1 MGTQNGVLRE
11 NEKQASKLVAKVMR
25 ITFLLFT
32 LIYVLNVVGIF
43 TVEHTVMT
51 IAYIGGSVLL
61 LLPTVLT
68 GLLKM
73 EAGYVKYVNV
83 VCAAI
88 FVTLLSITL
97 TFHVVALYVYP
108 IAIASLYFS
117 KKLNVTATVLTV
129 MGVSAGQMIAF
140 YLQTTVDDNLTT
152 LQRAVVFGVIPR
164 ALVVIAVAAIFTM
177 LCSRTASLLSNLM
190 GAQEQKEM
198 VDKMQKMQESAANT
212 SEQMSA
218 MVKELSKITENSLQA
233 NNRIE
238 EETENL
244 LSGSTENLT
253 AVEGAQESICGI
265 TAELTTLSDMNHK
278 AALLTDDIGKST
290 RENQKR
296 MEEATRS
303 MEEIHTGTEECRQI
317 ITGLGEKSKE
327 IIGIVKTIS
336 DISGQTNI
344 LALNA
349 SIEAARAGENGRGF
363 AVVAAQIQK
372 LAEETKGAVEN
383 IGSIVSVVVKNTEE
397 AVASME
403 KNGQY
408 ARKGTD
414 NIQKANE
421 SSDEITSFNMEL
433 VEKIH
438 KIDDTAQ
445 IIQEQSGEFSQS
457 MEQIGSNTRQNRDG
471 AQNVSVDTR
480 ENTAGMKR
488 LAEIVGQIQELSE
501 ELNRVI
507 GE

>member
-25 ITFLLFT
+25 ITFVLFT
-32 LIYVLNVVGIF
+32 LIYVLNIVGIF
-43 TVEHTVMT
+43 KVEHMVMT

-61 LLPTVLT
+61 LLPTLFTNVL
-68 GLLKM
+68 KI
-73 EAGYVKYVNV
+73 EADYIKYVNV
-83 VCAAI
+83 VCAAV

-117 KKLNVTATVLTV
+117 KKLNITATVLTV
-129 MGVSAGQMIAF
+129 IGVSAGQIIAF
-140 YLQTTVDDNLTT
+140 YLQTTVDDNLDT

-177 LCSRTASLLSNLM
+177 LCGRTANLLSNLM

-198 VDKMQKMQESAANT
+198 VDRMQKMQESAAST

-218 MVKELSKITENSLQA
+218 MVKELSKITEDSLQA
-233 NNRIE
+233 NRRIE
-238 EETENL
+238 EETANL
-244 LSGSTENLT
+244 LTGSTENLA
-253 AVEGAQESICGI
+253 AVEEAQESICDI
-265 TAELTTLSDMNHK
+265 TAELTTLSDMNHRT
-278 AALLTDDIGKST
+278 ALLTDDIGKST

-296 MEEATRS
+296 MEDVTRS
-303 MEEIHTGTEECRQI
+303 MEEIYTATGECREI

-327 IIGIVKTIS
+327 IIGIVKTIAS
-336 DISGQTNI
+336 ISGQTNI

-363 AVVAAQIQK
+363 AVVASQIQK
-372 LAEETKGAVEN
+372 LAEETKTAVEN
-383 IGSIVSVVVKNTEE
+383 IGMIVDVVVKSTDE
-397 AVASME
+397 AVAAME

-408 ARKGTD
+408 ARKGTE

-421 SSDEITSFNMEL
+421 SSDQITSFNMEL

-445 IIQEQSGEFSQS
+445 VIREQSGEFSES
-457 MEQIGSNTRQNRDG
+457 MEQIGSNTRQNCDG
-471 AQNVSVDTR
+471 AQNVSADTR
-480 ENTAGMKR
+480 ENTAGIKR

-507 GE
+507 GD